1 MEVLT
6 FKVICKTLQMSGGVL
21 GAVGCCLPSL
31 WVSNECVRHS
41 NYAVLASEQGPGP
54 VPSSELRR
62 YLEIAFLFMLPN
74 AVYVCVSV
82 CICVFVCMCVCVYV
96 LACVH
101 VCVFVCL
108 YVFVSIFVYIVCLCA
123 CACVCVCVQM
133 CVFICV

>member
-1 MEVLT
+1 
-6 FKVICKTLQMSGGVL
+6 MSGGVL

-82 CICVFVCMCVCVYV
+82 CICVFVCMCLLVCM
-96 LACVH
+96 
-101 VCVFVCL
+101 CVFVCL

-123 CACVCVCVQM
+123 CA
-133 CVFICV
+133 